1 MNSSSEIV
9 VADALKRTLDVVCSC
24 LGLLI
29 LALPLLLLMLI
40 VRLTSPGPALYWSDR
55 VGRHGVIFSM
65 PKLRTMNLGTP
76 ELPTHE
82 LPNAEAHITRLGR
95 FLRRSS
101 IDELPQLYSVL
112 KGDMSIVGPRP
123 MIPAYKDILAQRRE
137 AGVDVLR
144 PGITGWA
151 QVNGRDDIS
160 TDAKLA
166 LDVEYLQ
173 SKSVAHDLWIIYRTI
188 IYVINRSGIS
198 H

>member
-1 MNSSSEIV
+1 
-9 VADALKRTLDVVCSC
+9 
-24 LGLLI
+24 
-29 LALPLLLLMLI
+29 
-40 VRLTSPGPALYWSDR
+40 
-55 VGRHGVIFSM
+55 
-65 PKLRTMNLGTP
+65 MNLGTP

-82 LPNAEAHITRLGR
+82 LPNPEAHITRLGR

-137 AGVDVLR
+137 AGVAVLR

-188 IYVINRSGIS
+188 IYVIKRSGIS